1 VAQADAT
8 RATAGAARAELP
20 SEFPL
25 TDLPLTDWT
34 LRPFAATRL
43 PAWVM
48 AVCAA
53 AAFAAASQGIRAA
66 IALTGQPDALGLAY
80 VWLDTLNGVLFAY
93 IPAALWFLRCARLR
107 DLRELRPA
115 LRADAPFEPLARA
128 MVCPS
133 PRRLALAGLAGA
145 ALLGVLPAIDPAF
158 FEGEPPALASPVML
172 FFVGRMALTGWL
184 SGRAVLTE
192 VGAVTALSR
201 IGERCMRVDL
211 LDLRPFEVFA
221 RAGQRSA
228 FAWVLVS
235 SLVSLF
241 WLGPGAGVANAFIV
255 AAILVAVSL
264 AFVGGLYG
272 AHRSIA
278 AARSEALRA
287 VEARIAQAG
296 ATLMAGGTDAPGP
309 RLADLV
315 AWHAFLARV
324 REWPVGAPVL
334 ARTALLAALA
344 IGSWLG
350 GALVERIV
358 DRVFG

>member
-1 VAQADAT
+1 VAEADAGLA
-8 RATAGAARAELP
+8 RPAEAGGDRRDA
-20 SEFPL
+20 
-25 TDLPLTDWT
+25 DLPLTDWT
-34 LRPFAATRL
+34 LRPFAASGR
-43 PAWVM
+43 PAWLV
-48 AVCAA
+48 AVGTAL
-53 AAFAAASQGIRAA
+53 AFTALSQLTRAA
-66 IALTGQPDALGLAY
+66 IAISGEPDALGLAF
-80 VWLDTLNGVLFAY
+80 VWLDLLNGVVFAY
-93 IPAALWFLRCARLR
+93 IPAALWYLRRARLR

-115 LRADAPFEPLARA
+115 VRAGAPFEPLARA
-128 MVCPS
+128 MVCPP
-133 PRRLALAGLAGA
+133 PRRLSWAGVAGA
-145 ALLGVLPAIDPAF
+145 IVLGVLPVIDPAF
-158 FEGEPPALASPVML
+158 FEGRPPPLASPVML
-172 FFVGRMALTGWL
+172 FFIARMVLTGWV
-184 SGRAVLTE
+184 SGRAVATE
-192 VGAVTALSR
+192 IGAVTALAR

-241 WLGPGAGVANAFIV
+241 WLGPGAGTANALIV
-255 AAILVAVSL
+255 AGLLVGVSL
-264 AFVGGLYG
+264 AFFGGIQG

-278 AARSEALRA
+278 AARREALRA
-287 VEARIAQAG
+287 VEARIARAG
-296 ATLMAGGTDAPGP
+296 EALMSGAAGTPDP

-315 AWHAFLARV
+315 AWHGYLERV
-324 REWPVGAPVL
+324 REWPISAPTL